1 MSGVAIYMEG
11 GGDRKDAKAAKTAIR
26 QGMDALLYPLKSAA
40 RARALHW
47 KLVPCGGRNE
57 AFRRFRDAASNEDDA
72 IVVLLVDAE
81 GPVNGAPSSHLQA
94 RDRWDMSFADGN
106 TIHLMVQA
114 METWIVADPAA
125 LSTYYGQNFNGN
137 VLPRAV
143 NLELVPKAVVA
154 QALKLA
160 TERTTKGRYHKI
172 RHASE
177 LLKRIDVERVKAR
190 CPHCAQLF
198 RVIGQMI
205 DSD

>member
-11 GGDRKDAKAAKTAIR
+11 GGDRKDAKAAKAALR
-26 QGMDALLYPLKSAA
+26 QGMDALLQPLKDAA
-40 RARALHW
+40 RAKALRW
-47 KLVPCGGRNE
+47 KLVPCGGRDK
-57 AFRRFRDAASNEDDA
+57 AFRRFRDAASNEDDT

-94 RDRWDMSFADGN
+94 RDRWDMGFADGN
-106 TIHLMVQA
+106 TIHLMVQT

-154 QALKLA
+154 QALKQA
-160 TERTTKGRYHKI
+160 TDRTRKGRYHKI

-190 CPHCAQLF
+190 CPHCARLF
-198 RVIGQMI
+198 NVLGRMI
-205 DSD
+205 DTT